1 MEMPKVL
8 DTDDFIAFAGGT
20 GRDIWAVAT
29 AARDGD
35 LHALGALLDAQPD
48 LVHCGH
54 YSWLPRDCYRPLH
67 FAVHA
72 NQLAAVEFLLSRGAH
87 VLDEFLLNSI
97 NQSLTIARTSG
108 YESVYAA
115 LDADRRRRFAY
126 HPEAATVAKAIRA
139 KDFQAVYSLLDGDRT
154 LLDATDETGNAP
166 IHWSILTCQLE
177 LLRILAERGANL
189 NHVRFDGQRP
199 IDLVEGDYW
208 FNHQKYGGAK
218 EVQVPGVLIGFLL
231 GLGAD
236 YGLCV
241 AIRLGDE
248 VRVRAL
254 LDSDPALAN
263 QLSNDPS
270 GPSTAGD
277 HGRRRPIV
285 EAAKYGRLEIAR
297 VLIKAGADVNL
308 GVPLWSP
315 NGHALFEACA
325 RGEVAMARLLLQ
337 AGARANVEVES
348 SGDCFSIMKR
358 NEPDIVGALQAL
370 LTEYGGIAV
379 NYDE

>member
-1 MEMPKVL
+1 
-8 DTDDFIAFAGGT
+8 
-20 GRDIWAVAT
+20 
-29 AARDGD
+29 
-35 LHALGALLDAQPD
+35 
-48 LVHCGH
+48 
-54 YSWLPRDCYRPLH
+54 
-67 FAVHA
+67 
-72 NQLAAVEFLLSRGAH
+72 
-87 VLDEFLLNSI
+87 
-97 NQSLTIARTSG
+97 
-108 YESVYAA
+108 
-115 LDADRRRRFAY
+115 
-126 HPEAATVAKAIRA
+126 
-139 KDFQAVYSLLDGDRT
+139 
-154 LLDATDETGNAP
+154 
-166 IHWSILTCQLE
+166 
-177 LLRILAERGANL
+177 
-189 NHVRFDGQRP
+189 
-199 IDLVEGDYW
+199 VEGDYW